1 MRERTPSADDTPKR
15 APPAP
20 SREAAVAGSETP
32 NDDTIEVYRTA
43 KSPNISS
50 ASGTTSSSD
59 RMVASMQSL
68 EDLAVSHPA
77 NATGSNDDRQQQQQE
92 RYGHAYRSSAQ
103 TAQDK
108 RSRLSNVINNLRKKV
123 PDGIVKENAESPRKE
138 EDDRNS
144 VERNLET
151 LEKYVMTMLNGVIKE
166 DEEESKEKSTEK
178 TKEPERRRKDVEEEE
193 NSTGTTVK
201 SEPSNENDIEAAV
214 VPSLEDSSTVENA
227 EFSKITDCSN
237 TKRAIEESIEV
248 SEVKINQDSK
258 ELSSRI
264 EEEYLD
270 VEKKESSESDRDISR
285 EKKENRTLG
294 TIIMDRL
301 SEHQV
306 EERANV
312 DVGRGRDRRDE
323 RVISENMEMRAIC
336 IELLDELLNDVYL
349 TIDNQKNQ
357 QRVEEC
363 EKMKKLID
371 TTESRIKEIKD
382 SNANTQEL
390 KSLHCS
396 LPLDKI
402 AFVFQNCQ
410 TNELAISRISS
421 RSPSNPPQKSKSS
434 SCTSSPVRLLC
445 LYCDRKFLSI
455 SLRQRHTERVHQLGG
470 RRSERNSRKP
480 SQNCQYCSEK
490 CADTLETLFQHMI
503 SNHGDKYHAC
513 VQCLTR
519 YPTRETLMGHMN
531 ETHGGNSERIT
542 GQAQPEK
549 SSSCKEFCNR
559 EMVKVLSVR
568 ERRYEEKE
576 LETSQGDNRQSDST
590 RTKLIATRDTIDNP
604 ASPEFDSSFY
614 SNVSCN
620 IRENLLHHLD
630 GKLQTI
636 GGGSSSYTPSIIVS
650 GSTTTSIESKSQQ
663 QPPQQSYYEHSLN
676 QIQFPIDISLT
687 AATPKDFSGGEEYE
701 NSSEYARKAGKT
713 SSGSRPRRVSFEKY
727 NFPRKYDGREQW
739 TCTIKD
745 LSKFDISTQLS
756 LRKKQQLIKERLT
769 ISRLHQIPLSCE
781 ITEVFLRD
789 REQVESVV
797 ETAANNQDNV
807 DGGCNID
814 AASATLDIVHC
825 DSSESPP
832 NEIKKE
838 TTTEKSSAS
847 SSSCSTKSFTT
858 TEFTIE
864 FADFIRLKR
873 REQSG
878 NEAANIEKIIYA
890 ELSGEWSRT
899 RIYICGACGSKH
911 MTLKEMEDHKTSTHP
926 RVLCSHFE
934 LTGDQ
939 REHYKHL
946 YLPGQTAPTNEA
958 RDVALVETVCTKCT
972 KSCLNL
978 AELHRHMLEC
988 GGDYAWL
995 LGLTGSGKRK
1005 CKWRPF
1011 GSRSRRRRQRGMKRN
1026 IQNSQTQPRIIN
1038 TERPKEK
1045 QAPAGPRVRPSDRES
1060 IQKMLANLP
1069 AKRATRKVLQDNAMR
1084 SQSKLR
1090 NVQTRTRPRIGDNS
1104 SVSRISRNKAAL
1116 RNKLLKNAKSIQRNR
1131 CRSDNITAVIES
1143 VVKKCHET
1151 ENGPDGDGN
1160 KNVETEDEGKKDAK
1174 EINEV
1179 FLANKVSDSDDKI
1192 VRPKVGRPKI
1202 FGKKGNMKTKT
1213 DNSINKFQFHDK
1225 ASDKLA
1231 NLKVKG
1237 KSVKFKSSAISKSD
1251 AKGEETSS
1259 PKNIP
1264 KNSKMTDKDNNF
1276 NPDSKRIAT
1285 VFGIKSKSK
1294 STQGTLKRKRPV
1306 DPVASL
1312 NASLKA
1318 KLQLRTQDG
1327 KFARNPNKDSSAK
1340 SSEVKMDNGK
1350 HKVVNSVE
1358 NKLLK
1363 SKTIQKLKI
1372 AEVLQLPRRITR
1384 LSSDSDKMPTLEPA
1398 VQIVSSNE
1406 EYADKSIND
1415 LPILSP
1421 VTSSES
1427 LQDQKTLRT
1436 TAKNILKEKEGN
1448 TETNTDREVVPEKS
1462 TKEQKPTRG
1471 RKPKQ
1476 ESKDMMKQKEV
1487 VIVGENYEISKNSST
1502 VLKERRTKNKKSLH
1516 IKNINNGENS
1526 KEEILKSEIIAKKD
1540 LKPRKEETT
1549 KETRSNSKTIIEKN
1563 SMKLPDIPF
1572 EVKKLLGSASKE
1584 DLLNTLELASN
1595 DTGSKRNLRQSTP
1608 RSKMLQVN
1616 DKNSRELD
1624 DELDSSKGSNKKI
1637 DAIRKSSRK
1646 NVEKKS
1652 DDVKTISLEKES
1664 DNNTFT
1670 KDATNNVAQNERSQ
1684 QNKRDNRANA
1694 KTKEIDSTDI
1704 EDKIDSRQTRRS
1716 LIDARSEPSLEAANG
1731 NSQKGSG
1738 LFGKRRSRNKSVE
1751 ETEEIN
1757 TRAMQKQ
1764 NNNENV
1770 TPSEKEVQKKEKFK
1784 EAIDKNETEGD
1795 SNSNFDDRDSTM
1807 MNLSLSHLQSETSNL
1822 SVDSGKENSLETS
1835 INIHNKLKVTRPR
1848 KTWGARRERS
1858 SRKRSLNNV
1867 IGILTEGINIPVE
1880 QSVQILT
1887 IQTSL
1892 DNPDRIA
1899 RNGSTQQSV
1908 DGEGNVIVVDSAF
1921 SELSV
1926 LARSEQESAE
1936 NEVIATNANDNH
1948 CEDDEKNVR
1957 PCIDK
1962 RDANTFT
1969 DQIDVS
1975 SKVSTAKMHS
1985 PVNDIILDLSRRKP
1999 KGKGSFLEKIVS
2011 KIAKQKDALL
2021 EGEVGSLLDNAADEL
2036 TSILDEVGPALADNA
2051 ESANFGEVS
2060 YASKD
2065 ENNENITNI
2074 DKTPIKTDKKPS
2086 VIATSEIQSLEDNIT
2101 NIKNAASERSVDL
2114 LVIQDNLEEN
2124 FAMKIE
2130 MQVQS
2135 KNQTKVNGVSDVEM
2149 KDNYI
2154 VDRQVSG
2161 SMRSVEESQVESC
2174 ENKSATNEEAII
2186 PMEIPDETPSSLTD
2200 TLTEISISS
2209 ITVPKL
2215 GVEKFEMKEKS
2226 RRKFSKRPLE
2236 DANWPKKSKRKSL
2249 EVVEELAE
2257 KNIQKELRLDDVIA
2271 SNSKQKEIF
2280 NIGHELV
2287 EKEGEIIEISKIDA
2301 KVEKLQCNKSKTIED
2316 LELSSLE
2323 KILVE
2328 DNESNLEKFAN
2339 LPEAAYE
2346 EANELTA
2353 SFEETVYKIISDEKA
2368 VEANTR
2374 SIELIKESI
2383 KSPIL
2388 SLKKTVKSGK
2398 SMDKTQKK
2406 NQIDNASESSYRRL
2420 SKKKSQSLSDVLQTS
2435 VKPINEEKK
2444 LLTLSPQKDFE
2455 TTKKHAANKK
2465 SLADEYLNLSK
2476 DESVK
2481 VASKFNEELNVTDSN
2496 EYLSANLEHFKVP
2509 EVKDLLQSVKKRGS
2523 KKKLLSEDDRCNS
2536 ENVSEESGINKELA
2550 EVSDISNLIE
2560 KVEEQVECKKHI
2572 VRKQS
2577 STKKLERSSSSGS
2590 IRFITS
2596 LVKTRSMFKKRLQ
2609 LSSEDLAVS
2618 NIRNQDAEST
2628 DDLSESSCASE
2639 SSYFSKK
2646 RFAKRKRK
2654 EENIVDGNKREDS
2667 IILKSDKENLKKKTQ
2682 NAKSL
2687 LDEHLDLSDMDD
2699 IDIPMD
2705 IQASLENTKAL
2716 ENIEREFELAEKSLV
2731 LQNENA
2737 DDKLMTDESTNKNA
2751 TAEQSVSNNYDSPDD
2766 PITPKKRAAGNFVV
2780 VHTKTGEILIVEK
2793 RKKLT
2798 KEAARFF
2805 CDLCATSFTRKS
2817 SLKKHTL
2824 SQSHLSQIAKST
2836 RDKIESVN
2844 NATSENTEEI
2854 DEKGRSNPVS
2864 DQDIKS
2870 VSDNAQSHEVT
2881 QKSVES
2887 NKSYAPYG
2895 TSTESLVDLGGV
2907 TRQETLEDKLLDEE
2921 ICKIT
2926 ENMSHDEYVLTD
2938 QLTPE
2943 EPVSSSTPM
2952 KQIRKKKQESGQDR
2966 NGDKKRNKSKKRNL
2980 AEEHLILDSPELEG
2994 SKIDLNEPLNSVNEW
3009 SSSSP
3014 SCEHSSTKEII
3025 QTVKKAKDIPEEIQ
3039 RADLAETQNQ
3049 IESIVKSLNNK
3060 IDCSK
3065 LSSFD
3070 TDMKSEQYM
3079 ESTRTTRSSTM
3090 RKFCK
3095 IDNDR
3100 KEETQTST
3108 EITRFNSRPRRCK
3121 NIQNYN
3127 EIANME
3133 AIDVMWTFMG
3143 ASMKINNDEIENSC
3157 DLQKRQNET
3166 EEEMIKALQEMAYD
3180 DSMAYTEVAKS
3191 KLDSTNDIKKK
3202 KRGRPRLK
3210 DRISNSIITSVH
3222 TEFEVN
3228 ENDIVATSFEESKIE
3243 DQKLVSHTKEHLDE
3257 AGKTP
3262 YIDANIQ
3269 PSKRNRGRPRK
3280 NPVQIANNFVIQTED
3295 FNVSES
3301 MKSKCNEVT
3310 EKTEQIESEML
3321 VIEKAASIT
3330 LADSLTSN
3338 VESLPA
3344 VESHIQESNLSETK
3358 RDELKVEENKIQLT
3372 NVNTSKNQ
3380 LVQKIEST
3388 DIKIADTMPAKN
3400 CDMLIFNV
3408 PSEKNKA
3415 VDTSMPSEMNV
3426 RIDDA
3431 KFQSENKSDYNNT
3444 SANILINST
3453 VESLDEFSSEIIE
3466 KVSTTTDDLKSV
3478 ESIKAIG
3485 LDESFEIQ
3493 KLPNISEEK
3502 RTSGEEFPE
3511 VEIFHGETKLIS
3523 ESGDSEDEITDDKS
3537 LPITNPREL
3546 LAQKTINDLENDSIH
3561 DKKTTQLE
3569 SSNKRLSGS
3578 FQSAG
3583 KERETGRRKSKVSRD
3598 RRKKVVKIAELSSDS
3613 ENEIDRIESAS
3624 SSKSKIVKSVFGR
3637 VFGGEKADKVKEVLN
3652 DWVSRSEDDS
3662 DISRS
3667 ASEAR
3672 SCLRGPTKIPEN
3684 GYKKN
3689 KKRYSGILTGSDTK
3703 KDAELSPR
3711 KNGNDKG
3718 NSIKVHRKL
3727 KNRKKRE
3734 KDFNSM
3740 PEDRIESL
3748 SPINP
3753 AKRRHRESKIRA
3765 DERILRTFDDE
3776 SLILSESDENVN
3788 EIKETSNQFDDNYLG
3803 NKNDES
3809 ERYYEEEERTKDR
3822 NSISADWKNLRVGHD
3837 AYAKSKNSSNY
3848 RKKQDTNARDER
3860 SSSPSQFNMFKCRR
3874 RQSKTKAGERIW
3886 KTLDNETST
3895 CFSDDQD
3902 LNETHK
3908 NFKERESEFHESRD
3922 ADCSK
3927 NSKSVEHNDDIW
3939 KNTNLINQS
3948 QVEAQNARGRSRKDS
3963 NNRKKQNFNI
3973 IEIDKT
3979 KTDNIISKNSDNS
3992 FIALRNQKTK
4002 DEQNDQAIR
4011 STSESRNRSKNLTVK
4026 DNTYESS
4033 ADMNHQPANYRKSKK
4048 ETASEDWKCSMKSLE
4063 FDKEDL
4069 AKDNHLEI
4077 EIREKHEVSTVLSR
4091 SCNNL
4096 TGPTMKDQFVNLDGN
4111 SQMIRES
4118 DNDEEEEQ
4126 EDDDDDDDNDLG
4138 RRRMSP
4144 FYACE
4149 TPDSSMENSSNNEED
4164 EEEDGEGNEEERMMH
4179 EDTSRKTNPSEFS
4192 GEKIVIRSPSSG
4204 HKSDVVTIAPT
4215 DAIEDNALDVPREIE
4230 STTEPRQGKILNFD
4244 EELFVECCSRLKAT
4258 SENELRGAKKI
4269 KLDHTESYHR
4279 RDDQPQGFRVNR
4291 DRWKDVESQNS
4302 LGSLLESVNQLL
4314 GEEMC
4319 NSHDKSYRT
4328 RGSEQSSRS
4337 ASPDTSR
4344 VDNLGYE
4351 DSLDVAFEHNNKLR
4365 DKIQQRMRESENL
4378 IASTFGQKTNDN
4390 DHSGDDK
4397 RHSVTSYS
4405 SSMHEPEQQST
4416 SIASNRERIPS
4427 PGHKSKVNSTLGG
4440 LLDKALSNLLHN
4452 NGKHDH
4458 NGSAPMKLLAELA
4471 CARAPT
4477 SMSPEDTTNNGKNH
4491 QSVKMVAVA
4500 MAAAA
4505 AATAI
4510 KDTSDLSKKPTKG
4523 SVVTSKTSLTKKTR
4537 NPIKELFERKKEIN
4551 DRKERSKPTLMEL
4564 NVQKPRKP
4572 KRGKKQQQEF
4582 PLIRRNELY
4591 GGLMEKKK
4599 RRESDR
4605 KEESERIKD
4614 VYEFDDEESQTAPTL
4629 GSVMSYRSQ
4638 VDKSYDTNWKKDID
4652 GDLGT
4657 LENDKINYIA
4667 DTKLGVIIDRKFQE
4681 LEKFAPKTKGALKS
4695 FQSEEQQQR
4704 IADPIT
4710 GPMDDFVERKQ
4721 QRLKRLE
4728 QSIKQSNKFKK
4739 RGKSLKK
4746 RVRNAWYEND
4756 SSDEFRTAAKAED
4769 VGVGISKSQRACS
4782 KGKQNLFAELSTS
4795 SESEYER
4802 KDDVEY
4808 VIGNEQQSLSRSR
4821 KSLKKQLNI
4830 DIEEMNC
4837 DEHIINESKFNNED
4851 QIANCDWQNQI
4862 AQNNTIKDYD
4872 AAKSES
4878 EMSDR
4883 SLVIDERKTID
4894 EARNSDDD
4902 ADNQYER
4909 TFELEDL
4916 YREDSSETETEVEG
4930 NEELAP
4936 TTEEAKDRIG
4946 MQALDEEN
4954 AILQTKVISANVKDD
4969 YAPENEL
4976 IPLEEALDFLDRH
4989 EDLESKSENLRS
5001 KVQTENDSVNDT
5013 LHTINEVSNDGFIN
5027 TEKENKHLDH
5037 TETQDEK
5044 EEPDDD
5050 VPALPEKLSSN
5061 EKPQKESDNNLP
5073 LHVFLSR
5080 KVQESKKRKQQQLDK
5095 LREEQE
5101 RILVD
5106 FQPTRRQRKCA
5117 IGKQGLLAEISSS
5130 DEESYTRDN
5139 SKRGNDHDKSRKK
5152 RESKEKKKER
5162 YLEKKHEQMIAK
5174 EQKAIEEEIL
5184 REVGKRKEILAQNID
5199 VDTALNMD
5207 VIKTNIVFGQAHK
5220 KKHQSKEKQKKSSEN
5235 TEKSVQHTTNQ
5246 SSLGSSED
5254 IHNNLEHAFSSIE
5267 SIIGEN
5273 NDHLSI
5279 SSKRKKLS
5287 KSPTRLKKIH
5297 KPGENGKI
5305 SANKKSKESIVEK
5318 SKKTSASNNKDL
5330 KERRSSSGK
5339 HDSDD
5344 EELKTTKS
5352 WNKVEEGVGVAIGR
5366 RKRTAALQLY
5376 YWSSSSDEEEVP
5388 EPVLVPKE
5396 EEDDRQ
5402 EQHGWI
5408 VGDSHKRMITML
5420 AMEKQQKEKRRRS
5433 EDEFESG
5440 KSKSKKH
5447 RNSTS

>member
-32 NDDTIEVYRTA
+32 NDDTIETYRTA
-43 KSPNISS
+43 KLPNISLASS
-50 ASGTTSSSD
+50 ATSSSD

-68 EDLAVSHPA
+68 EDLAVNHPA
-77 NATGSNDDRQQQQQE
+77 NATGSNGDRQQQQQE
-92 RYGHAYRSSAQ
+92 RYGGHAYRSSAQ

-123 PDGIVKENAESPRKE
+123 PDGIVKENVESPRKE

-151 LEKYVMTMLNGVIKE
+151 LEKYVMTVLNGVIKE
-166 DEEESKEKSTEK
+166 DEEKNKGKSAEK
-178 TKEPERRRKDVEEEE
+178 TKEPERRRKDAEEEE
-193 NSTGTTVK
+193 NPTGTTVK
-201 SEPSNENDIEAAV
+201 FEPSNESDIEAAV
-214 VPSLEDSSTVENA
+214 VPCLEDSSTVEKA
-227 EFSKITDCSN
+227 EFSKIIDCSN
-237 TKRAIEESIEV
+237 AKGAIEESIEI
-248 SEVKINQDSK
+248 SEIKISQDSK
-258 ELSSRI
+258 ELSSRM
-264 EEEYLD
+264 EEDHLD
-270 VEKKESSESDRDISR
+270 VEKEKSSESDRDISR
-285 EKKENRTLG
+285 KKKENRTLG

-312 DVGRGRDRRDE
+312 DDGRGRDRRDE
-323 RVISENMEMRAIC
+323 RVVSENMEMRAIC

-363 EKMKKLID
+363 EKTKELID

-382 SNANTQEL
+382 SNANAQEL

-396 LPLDKI
+396 LPLDKV
-402 AFVFQNCQ
+402 AFVLQNCQ
-410 TNELAISRISS
+410 TSESVISRFSS
-421 RSPSNPPQKSKSS
+421 GSPSNSPSTQKSKSS
-434 SCTSSPVRLLC
+434 SCSSSPVRLLC
-445 LYCDRKFLSI
+445 LYCDRKFLSM

-490 CADTLETLFQHMI
+490 CAGTLETLFHHMI
-503 SNHGDKYHAC
+503 NNHGDKYHAC

-519 YPTRETLMGHMN
+519 YPTREALMGHIS
-531 ETHGGNSERIT
+531 EAHGGNSERIIS
-542 GQAQPEK
+542 QAQPEK
-549 SSSCKEFCNR
+549 IKDSSSCKEFCNR
-559 EMVKVLSVR
+559 EMMKVSSIR
-568 ERRYEEKE
+568 ERRSEEKE

-590 RTKLIATRDTIDNP
+590 RTKLIVTRDSIDNP

-636 GGGSSSYTPSIIVS
+636 GSSSCAPTITVS
-650 GSTTTSIESKSQQ
+650 GSTTTSTELKSQ
-663 QPPQQSYYEHSLN
+663 QQSYYEHSVN

-687 AATPKDFSGGEEYE
+687 AATPVYSKDYSVGEEYE

-739 TCTIKD
+739 TCSIKD

-781 ITEVFLRD
+781 ITEVSLRD
-789 REQVESVV
+789 EEQVESVV
-797 ETAANNQDNV
+797 ETAANNQDNI
-807 DGGCNID
+807 DRDCSID
-814 AASATLDIVHC
+814 AASATLDVVHC
-825 DSSESPP
+825 DPGELPP

-838 TTTEKSSAS
+838 TTMEESSAS
-847 SSSCSTKSFTT
+847 SCLSKSFTT
-858 TEFTIE
+858 SEFTIE
-864 FADFIRLKR
+864 FADFMRLKR
-873 REQSG
+873 REQSD
-878 NEAANIEKIIYA
+878 NKAANIEKIIYA

-899 RIYICGACGSKH
+899 RIYICGACGSRH
-911 MTLKEMEDHKTSTHP
+911 MTLKEMEDHKASTHP

-946 YLPGQTAPTNEA
+946 YLPGQSAPTDEA
-958 RDVALVETVCTKCT
+958 RDATLVETVCTKCT
-972 KSCLNL
+972 KSCLNV

-1026 IQNSQTQPRIIN
+1026 IQNSQTQPRIVN
-1038 TERPKEK
+1038 MERPKEK

-1069 AKRATRKVLQDNAMR
+1069 PKRATRKVLQDNAMR
-1084 SQSKLR
+1084 SQNKLR

-1104 SVSRISRNKAAL
+1104 SVSQISRNKAAL
-1116 RNKLLKNAKSIQRNR
+1116 RNKLLKNAKSIQRKR

-1151 ENGPDGDGN
+1151 ENRPDGDGN

-1174 EINEV
+1174 EINEIHE
-1179 FLANKVSDSDDKI
+1179 DDKI
-1192 VRPKVGRPKI
+1192 VRPKVVGRPKI
-1202 FGKKGNMKTKT
+1202 FGKKGNMKKKT
-1213 DNSINKFQFHDK
+1213 DNSSNKFQFQGK
-1225 ASDKLA
+1225 AGDKLA
-1231 NLKVKG
+1231 NLKVKD
-1237 KSVKFKSSAISKSD
+1237 KFVKFKNSAISKCD

-1264 KNSKMTDKDNNF
+1264 KNSKTIDKDF
-1276 NPDSKRIAT
+1276 NSDSKRIAT
-1285 VFGIKSKSK
+1285 VSGIKSKSK
-1294 STQGTLKRKRPV
+1294 STQGTLRRKRPV

-1340 SSEVKMDNGK
+1340 LSEVKVDNGK
-1350 HKVVNSVE
+1350 HKIANSVE

-1363 SKTIQKLKI
+1363 SKTIQKLRK
-1372 AEVLQLPRRITR
+1372 AEVQLPRRITR
-1384 LSSDSDKMPTLEPA
+1384 LSSDSDKMPTLEPV

-1406 EYADKSIND
+1406 EYADKSTND

-1421 VTSSES
+1421 VTSSGS
-1427 LQDQKTLRT
+1427 LQDQKILRT
-1436 TAKNILKEKEGN
+1436 STKNILKEKEGN
-1448 TETNTDREVVPEKS
+1448 TGSNTDYEVTSEKS
-1462 TKEQKPTRG
+1462 MKEQKSTRG

-1476 ESKDMMKQKEV
+1476 EPKDTMKRKE
-1487 VIVGENYEISKNSST
+1487 IEIIGENELSKNNST
-1502 VLKERRTKNKKSLH
+1502 MLKERRMKNKKNLN

-1526 KEEILKSEIIAKKD
+1526 KEETLKSEIITKKD
-1540 LKPRKEETT
+1540 LKSRKEEMT
-1549 KETRSNSKTIIEKN
+1549 KESRSNSKTRVDKN

-1608 RSKMLQVN
+1608 RSKILQVS
-1616 DKNSRELD
+1616 DKNPRELD
-1624 DELDSSKGSNKKI
+1624 DELDSSKGSKKEKI

-1646 NVEKKS
+1646 NIEKMS
-1652 DDVKTISLEKES
+1652 DDKMVKTINLEKELV
-1664 DNNTFT
+1664 T
-1670 KDATNNVAQNERSQ
+1670 KDAINNVAQNDRSQ
-1684 QNKRDNRANA
+1684 QNKKDNRADV

-1716 LIDARSEPSLEAANG
+1716 LIDARSESSLEAASG
-1731 NSQKGSG
+1731 SSQKDSG
-1738 LFGKRRSRNKSVE
+1738 LFGKRRNRNKSVE
-1751 ETEEIN
+1751 ETEETN

-1770 TPSEKEVQKKEKFK
+1770 TLNEKETEKKEKF
-1784 EAIDKNETEGD
+1784 EQAVDKDESEGD

-1807 MNLSLSHLQSETSNL
+1807 VNLNLSHLQSETSNL
-1822 SVDSGKENSLETS
+1822 SVDSGKENTLETS
-1835 INIHNKLKVTRPR
+1835 VNIHNKLKVTRPR

-1880 QSVQILT
+1880 QSVQVLT
-1887 IQTSL
+1887 VQTSL
-1892 DNPDRIA
+1892 DNPDRVA
-1899 RNGSTQQSV
+1899 RNGSTQQPIG
-1908 DGEGNVIVVDSAF
+1908 GEDNIAVDSTF

-1926 LARSEQESAE
+1926 LAKSEQESVE
-1936 NEVIATNANDNH
+1936 NEVIVTNANDNH
-1948 CEDDEKNVR
+1948 CADDGKNAHS
-1957 PCIDK
+1957 CIDK
-1962 RDANTFT
+1962 AQDANTFT
-1969 DQIDVS
+1969 DQNDMS
-1975 SKVSTAKMHS
+1975 SKVSTVKMHS
-1985 PVNDIILDLSRRKP
+1985 PANDIILDLSRRKP

-2036 TSILDEVGPALADNA
+2036 TSILDEVEPILADNA

-2065 ENNENITNI
+2065 ENNENITN
-2074 DKTPIKTDKKPS
+2074 TSTDKKSP
-2086 VIATSEIQSLEDNIT
+2086 VIATPEIRSLADNII
-2101 NIKNAASERSVDL
+2101 NIKSAASEHSKDL
-2114 LVIQDNLEEN
+2114 LVSQDNHKEN
-2124 FAMKIE
+2124 FE

-2135 KNQTKVNGVSDVEM
+2135 KNQTKINDILDVEM
-2149 KDNYI
+2149 KDNYVI
-2154 VDRQVSG
+2154 DRQVSG

-2209 ITVPKL
+2209 ITAQKL
-2215 GVEKFEMKEKS
+2215 SVEKFEMKEKS
-2226 RRKFSKRPLE
+2226 RRKSNKRLLE
-2236 DANWPKKSKRKSL
+2236 DANWPEKNKRKSL
-2249 EVVEELAE
+2249 EVVEELAD
-2257 KNIQKELRLDDVIA
+2257 KNIQKELRLDDIIA
-2271 SNSKQKEIF
+2271 SNPKQKEMF
-2280 NIGHELV
+2280 NVEHELV
-2287 EKEGEIIEISKIDA
+2287 EKKGEIIEISKVDA
-2301 KVEKLQCNKSKTIED
+2301 EIEKFQCNETKTIKD

-2323 KILVE
+2323 KILM
-2328 DNESNLEKFAN
+2328 DDESSLEKFAN
-2339 LPEAAYE
+2339 LTEAAYE

-2353 SFEETVYKIISDEKA
+2353 NLEETVDKIISDGRV
-2368 VEANTR
+2368 VEANIR
-2374 SIELIKESI
+2374 SFN
-2383 KSPIL
+2383 
-2388 SLKKTVKSGK
+2388 
-2398 SMDKTQKK
+2398 D
-2406 NQIDNASESSYRRL
+2406 
-2420 SKKKSQSLSDVLQTS
+2420 
-2435 VKPINEEKK
+2435 EKK
-2444 LLTLSPQKDFE
+2444 LLTLSPKRDSE
-2455 TTKKHAANKK
+2455 TTKKHVTKK
-2465 SLADEYLNLSK
+2465 KLLADEHLDLSK

-2481 VASKFNEELNVTDSN
+2481 VASKFNEKLNVTDSS
-2496 EYLSANLEHFKVP
+2496 EHLSANLEHFKVP
-2509 EVKDLLQSVKKRGS
+2509 EVKDLLQNMKKRVS
-2523 KKKLLSEDDRCNS
+2523 KKKLLPEDDRCNNES
-2536 ENVSEESGINKELA
+2536 VSEEPRINKEIA
-2550 EVSDISNLIE
+2550 EVNEISNLIE
-2560 KVEEQVECKKHI
+2560 KVEEQIECKKHI

-2577 STKKLERSSSSGS
+2577 NTKKLERSSSSGS
-2590 IRFITS
+2590 IRLS
-2596 LVKTRSMFKKRLQ
+2596 LVKTRSMFKKRTQ
-2609 LSSEDLAVS
+2609 LESSEDLAIS
-2618 NIRNQDAEST
+2618 SICSQDTEST
-2628 DDLSESSCASE
+2628 DDLSENSCASE
-2639 SSYFSKK
+2639 SSYFRKK

-2654 EENIVDGNKREDS
+2654 EENTADDNEQEDS
-2667 IILKSDKENLKKKTQ
+2667 IILKNNKENSKKKTQ

-2705 IQASLENTKAL
+2705 IQASLENTKVL
-2716 ENIEREFELAEKSLV
+2716 ENIEREFELSEKSLI
-2731 LQNENA
+2731 LQNENV
-2737 DDKLMTDESTNKNA
+2737 DDNLMADESPNKNA
-2751 TAEQSVSNNYDSPDD
+2751 AAEQSLSNNYDSPDD
-2766 PITPKKRAAGNFVV
+2766 PITPKKRTAGNFVV

-2805 CDLCATSFTRKS
+2805 CDVCATSFTRKS

-2824 SQSHLSQIAKST
+2824 SQSHLSQMAKST
-2836 RDKIESVN
+2836 KDKIESVN
-2844 NATSENTEEI
+2844 NGTSENTEEI
-2854 DEKGRSNPVS
+2854 DEKDRSNQIS
-2864 DQDIKS
+2864 DRDAKS
-2870 VSDNAQSHEVT
+2870 TLDDAQSQEVT

-2887 NKSYAPYG
+2887 NESYAPYG
-2895 TSTESLVDLGGV
+2895 TNTESLVDLGV

-2943 EPVSSSTPM
+2943 EPMSSSTPM
-2952 KQIRKKKQESGQDR
+2952 KQIQKKKEESGQDR
-2966 NGDKKRNKSKKRNL
+2966 NDKKRDKSKKKNL
-2980 AEEHLILDSPELEG
+2980 AEEHLILDSPELKG
-2994 SKIDLNEPLNSVNEW
+2994 SKVDLNESLNPVNEW
-3009 SSSSP
+3009 NSSLS
-3014 SCEHSSTKEII
+3014 SCEHNSTKEII
-3025 QTVKKAKDIPEEIQ
+3025 QTVKEAKDVPEEIQ
-3039 RADLAETQNQ
+3039 CADSAEMENQ
-3049 IESIVKSLNNK
+3049 IETNVKPLNNK

-3070 TDMKSEQYM
+3070 VDMKDEQHM
-3079 ESTRTTRSSTM
+3079 ESTRTTRSSRM

-3095 IDNDR
+3095 IDNDK
-3100 KEETQTST
+3100 KEEIQTST
-3108 EITRFNSRPRRCK
+3108 EINRFNSRPRRCK
-3121 NIQNYN
+3121 NIQNYK
-3127 EIANME
+3127 EISTM
-3133 AIDVMWTFMG
+3133 DVMWTFIG
-3143 ASMKINNDEIENSC
+3143 ASMKINNDEIDNSC
-3157 DLQKRQNET
+3157 DSQKRQNET
-3166 EEEMIKALQEMAYD
+3166 EEEMIKAFQEMGYD
-3180 DSMAYTEVAKS
+3180 DTMTYTEITKS
-3191 KLDSTNDIKKK
+3191 KPDSTNDIKKK

-3210 DRISNSIITSVH
+3210 DRIPNSIITSVH

-3228 ENDIVATSFEESKIE
+3228 ENDIVATSSFEESKNE
-3243 DQKLVSHTKEHLDE
+3243 DQKLSSHTKERFDE

-3262 YIDANIQ
+3262 YIDANM
-3269 PSKRNRGRPRK
+3269 PSKRSRGRPRK
-3280 NPVQIANNFVIQTED
+3280 NPIQITNNFVTQTEVVQTED

-3301 MKSKCNEVT
+3301 TKSKCNEVT

-3321 VIEKAASIT
+3321 LIEKAASIT
-3330 LADSLTSN
+3330 LVDSLTSN

-3344 VESHIQESNLSETK
+3344 IESIRESNLSETK
-3358 RDELKVEENKIQLT
+3358 RDGLKVEENEIRLFKM
-3372 NVNTSKNQ
+3372 NTSENQ
-3380 LVQKIEST
+3380 SMQKVEST
-3388 DIKIADTMPAKN
+3388 DIEIVDTVSAKN
-3400 CDMLIFNV
+3400 CDVL
-3408 PSEKNKA
+3408 SEENKA
-3415 VDTSMPSEMNV
+3415 VDTSMLSEMN
-3426 RIDDA
+3426 IHADDT
-3431 KFQSENKSDYNNT
+3431 KYQSENKSDYNNT

-3453 VESLDEFSSEIIE
+3453 IESLGEFSSQIIE
-3466 KVSTTTDDLKSV
+3466 KVSTTIDDLKSV
-3478 ESIKAIG
+3478 ESIKAIE
-3485 LDESFEIQ
+3485 LDESLEIQ
-3493 KLPNISEEK
+3493 KSPNISEEK
-3502 RTSGEEFPE
+3502 RTKSGEELPE
-3511 VEIFHGETKLIS
+3511 IEIFHEETKLIS
-3523 ESGDSEDEITDDKS
+3523 ESGDSEDEATDDKS

-3546 LAQKTINDLENDSIH
+3546 LAQKTIDLENDSIH
-3561 DKKTTQLE
+3561 DKKTTRLE
-3569 SSNKRLSGS
+3569 SSNKRLSES

-3583 KERETGRRKSKVSRD
+3583 KERETDRKKSKASRD
-3598 RRKKVVKIAELSSDS
+3598 RRKKVVTVAKIAELSSDS
-3613 ENEIDRIESAS
+3613 ENEVDRIESAS

-3637 VFGGEKADKVKEVLN
+3637 VFGGEKTDKVKEVLN

-3667 ASEAR
+3667 ASEAKFY
-3672 SCLRGPTKIPEN
+3672 LRGPTKISEN
-3684 GYKKN
+3684 GHKKD
-3689 KKRYSGILTGSDTK
+3689 KKRHSGILTGSETK

-3711 KNGNDKG
+3711 KNGNDKS
-3718 NSIKVHRKL
+3718 NSIEIHGKL

-3734 KDFNSM
+3734 KDFNLM
-3740 PEDRIESL
+3740 PENRVESL
-3748 SPINP
+3748 SPINSV
-3753 AKRRHRESKIRA
+3753 KRRHRESKIRA
-3765 DERILRTFDDE
+3765 DERIREIRTFDDE
-3776 SLILSESDENVN
+3776 SPILLDGDENVNN
-3788 EIKETSNQFDDNYLG
+3788 EIKETGNQFDDDYLS
-3803 NKNDES
+3803 NKDNELR
-3809 ERYYEEEERTKDR
+3809 RYYEEEERTKDK
-3822 NSISADWKNLRVGHD
+3822 NSISADWENLQDCHD
-3837 AYAKSKNSSNY
+3837 VCGKSKNNSSY
-3848 RKKQDTNARDER
+3848 CKKHDSARDER

-3886 KTLDNETST
+3886 KALDNDTSS

-3902 LNETHK
+3902 FNETHK
-3908 NFKERESEFHESRD
+3908 NFKERESGFHESRN
-3922 ADCSK
+3922 ADYSK
-3927 NSKSVEHNDDIW
+3927 NSKNVKHNDDTW
-3939 KNTNLINQS
+3939 KNTSLINQS
-3948 QVEAQNARGRSRKDS
+3948 QVEAQDACGRSRKNS

-3973 IEIDKT
+3973 IGIDKM
-3979 KTDNIISKNSDNS
+3979 KMDNIISKNFDNDS
-3992 FIALRNQKTK
+3992 LFVLNKKTK
-4002 DEQNDQAIR
+4002 ENETQNDQATR
-4011 STSESRNRSKNLTVK
+4011 FTSETRNRSKNLTIK
-4026 DNTYESS
+4026 DTYESF
-4033 ADMNHQPANYRKSKK
+4033 ADKNHQPANSRKSKK
-4048 ETASEDWKCSMKSLE
+4048 ETASEDWKFSMKSLE

-4069 AKDNHLEI
+4069 TKDNQFMEK
-4077 EIREKHEVSTVLSR
+4077 EIREKHEVSTMLSH

-4096 TGPTMKDQFVNLDGN
+4096 TGPTMKDQFADLDGN
-4111 SQMIRES
+4111 PQINRES
-4118 DNDEEEEQ
+4118 DNDDNNDEDEEQ
-4126 EDDDDDDDNDLG
+4126 EDDDGDDDNDLG

-4149 TPDSSMENSSNNEED
+4149 TPDSSIESSSNNEED
-4164 EEEDGEGNEEERMMH
+4164 EEEDGEEIEEEKMTY
-4179 EDTSRKTNPSEFS
+4179 EDTSKKTNPSEFS

-4269 KLDHTESYHR
+4269 KLDHTESYHK
-4279 RDDQPQGFRVNR
+4279 RDDQPQGFRANK

-4314 GEEMC
+4314 GEEMY

-4337 ASPDTSR
+4337 ASPDASR

-4390 DHSGDDK
+4390 NHSGNDK
-4397 RHSVTSYS
+4397 GDSVTSYS
-4405 SSMHEPEQQST
+4405 SSMHEQQST

-4427 PGHKSKVNSTLGG
+4427 PGHKNKVNSTLGG
-4440 LLDKALSNLLHN
+4440 LLDKALSNLLHS

-4477 SMSPEDTTNNGKNH
+4477 STSLEDTTNSGKNS

-4500 MAAAA
+4500 V
-4505 AATAI
+4505 ATGAT
-4510 KDTSDLSKKPTKG
+4510 KDTPDLSKKPTKG
-4523 SVVTSKTSLTKKTR
+4523 LAVTSKTSLTKKIR

-4551 DRKERSKPTLMEL
+4551 DRKERSKTTIVEL
-4564 NVQKPRKP
+4564 NIQKPRKP
-4572 KRGKKQQQEF
+4572 KKGKKQQQEF

-4599 RRESDR
+4599 RRESFDR
-4605 KEESERIKD
+4605 KGESERIKD
-4614 VYEFDDEESQTAPTL
+4614 VYEFDEEESQIAPTL

-4638 VDKSYDTNWKKDID
+4638 VDKSYETNWKKDND

-4657 LENDKINYIA
+4657 LENGKTNYIV

-4704 IADPIT
+4704 VADSIT

-4728 QSIKQSNKFKK
+4728 QSIKQSSKLRK
-4739 RGKSLKK
+4739 RGKSSKK

-4769 VGVGISKSQRACS
+4769 VGVGISKSQRTCS

-4802 KDDVEY
+4802 QDDVES

-4821 KSLKKQLNI
+4821 KSLKKQLDI
-4830 DIEEMNC
+4830 DVEEMNC
-4837 DEHIINESKFNNED
+4837 DEHTINESKFDNEN
-4851 QIANCDWQNQI
+4851 QITNCDWQNQV
-4862 AQNNTIKDYD
+4862 AQNDAIKKDYD

-4883 SLVIDERKTID
+4883 SLVIDERKTTD

-4930 NEELAP
+4930 NEELTP
-4936 TTEEAKDRIG
+4936 TIEEAKDRVG
-4946 MQALDEEN
+4946 MRVLDEEN
-4954 AILQTKVISANVKDD
+4954 ATLQTKDIPTNVRDD

-4989 EDLESKSENLRS
+4989 EDLESKSENICP
-5001 KVQTENDSVNDT
+5001 KIQTENDNINDT
-5013 LHTINEVSNDGFIN
+5013 VRTVNEISNDGIIN
-5027 TEKENKHLDH
+5027 MEKENKYLDN
-5037 TETQDEK
+5037 TEAQDEK

-5101 RILVD
+5101 RILMD

-5184 REVGKRKEILAQNID
+5184 REVGKRKEILAQSID
-5199 VDTALNMD
+5199 TVDTALNID
-5207 VIKTNIVFGQAHK
+5207 VVQTNIVFGQAHK
-5220 KKHQSKEKQKKSSEN
+5220 KKHQSKEKQKKNGDEN
-5235 TEKSVQHTTNQ
+5235 TEKSMQHITNQ

-5254 IHNNLEHAFSSIE
+5254 IRNNLEHAFSSTE

-5287 KSPTRLKKIH
+5287 KSPTRLKKIP

-5305 SANKKSKESIVEK
+5305 SANKKSKESIAEK
-5318 SKKTSASNNKDL
+5318 SKKTSASNNKDS

-5366 RKRTAALQLY
+5366 RKRSAALQLY
-5376 YWSSSSDEEEVP
+5376 YWSSSSDEEEAP
-5388 EPVLVPKE
+5388 EPISIPEE

-5440 KSKSKKH
+5440 KSKNKKH